1 MASSFH
7 SAHSSKYSQQH
18 DTSFF
23 ISAQDLGISKLLS
36 IGTCNISWVGSV
48 IRTMHRQVRMMM
60 MRITSDQVWRHE
72 LISSGFS
79 IQKQSVLKVKK

>member
-7 SAHSSKYSQQH
+7 SAHSSKYSKQH
-18 DTSFF
+18 GTSFF

-60 MRITSDQVWRHE
+60 ITSDQVWRHE

-79 IQKQSVLKVKK
+79 IQEQSVLKVKK